1 VVAVKPETGEYKWH
15 FQMVP
20 GDEWDYDS
28 VQQLLIADLMIKGQM
43 RKVIMQAN
51 KDGFYYVLDRVTGKF
66 ISGQPYARVT
76 WAKGLNEETG
86 RPIVNKE
93 SYYGSDSIAI
103 APGAGGG
110 HNWSPMSFNP
120 ATGLVYIPTTTTST
134 TTFAVDPN
142 FEYKPGRSNTGIVRA
157 GRGAAAAAGTPA
169 TDANLATAAP
179 RAGAATLPSPPAI
192 GPEPPEG
199 SPRGM
204 LVAWDPVTQK
214 ERWRT
219 PGGGGIGGGTVTT
232 AGNLVFQVLN
242 DGHLLAYSA
251 DKGEKLL
258 EIQTN
263 MRGGMGPPIT
273 YLLDGKQ
280 YVTLMGGTGV
290 VVPRDAQQA
299 AQQAANGQTPTS
311 TVKPKVLT
319 FVLDGKA
326 PLPPP
331 VQ

>member
-1 VVAVKPETGEYKWH
+1 VAVKPETGELKWY

-28 VQQLLIADLMIKGQM
+28 VQQLLLADIMIKGQL

-51 KDGFYYVLDRVTGKF
+51 KDGFYYVLDRVTGEF

-157 GRGAAAAAGTPA
+157 
-169 TDANLATAAP
+169 N
-179 RAGAATLPSPPAI
+179 
-192 GPEPPEG
+192 
-199 SPRGM
+199 
-204 LVAWDPVTQK
+204 
-214 ERWRT
+214 
-219 PGGGGIGGGTVTT
+219 
-232 AGNLVFQVLN
+232 
-242 DGHLLAYSA
+242 
-251 DKGEKLL
+251 
-258 EIQTN
+258 
-263 MRGGMGPPIT
+263 RGGARLSHP
-273 YLLDGKQ
+273 
-280 YVTLMGGTGV
+280 TLRL
-290 VVPRDAQQA
+290 PRRRH
-299 AQQAANGQTPTS
+299 G
-311 TVKPKVLT
+311 
-319 FVLDGKA
+319 
-326 PLPPP
+326 LPPP
-331 VQ
+331 LCLLHRRLGRTPRARHAGCWSPGIL